1 MFVCVNC
8 FGDPGLVE
16 FIREHAIAEEC
27 SFCPPKASVP
37 VAAAID
43 TVAEHFME
51 CVFQEYDLAA
61 NQLGWE
67 SAEGGWVGEVS
78 WDAEELALHVIEL
91 EFPQDNQDDL
101 LPHLFG
107 DHFDD
112 NWCPRNAYG
121 LNDQQRVRFSW
132 EHFCEV
138 VMHQR
143 RYFFL
148 DDEGKPYDREVY
160 SPGEVLRTIFDYAQ
174 QENLFKE
181 LPAGTPL
188 LRARWEGCEPRLN
201 SPEELGPPPVEKANQ
216 PNRMSPAGIPMFYAC
231 DDEETALKETGSG
244 PSYFAIGRFETL
256 RAATLLD
263 LTAIPQ
269 YPSLFRPIPDSAEVR
284 PRTVLGFL
292 HHVAEEVSRPIERG
306 ERVHVD
312 YVPTQV
318 VTEFIRGQLT
328 WRNSRVDG
336 IRYRSSVHPG
346 HVAYVLFATQENVLE
361 TPASQSSRDRWLKLT
376 GTEYRWVSG

>member
-27 SFCPPKASVP
+27 SFCLHKDDVP
-37 VAAAID
+37 IAAAID
-43 TVAEHFME
+43 TVADYFME

-67 SAEGGWVGEVS
+67 SAEGGWVGEDS
-78 WDAEELALHVIEL
+78 CDAEELALHVIGL

-112 NWCPRNAYG
+112 DWCPRNAYG
-121 LNDQQRVRFSW
+121 LNDQQRVQFSW

-174 QENLFKE
+174 RVNLFRE
-181 LPAGTPL
+181 LPTGTAL
-188 LRARWEGCEPRLN
+188 LRARWEGCEPRWN
-201 SPEELGPPPVEKANQ
+201 SPEELGPPPAEKANQ

-231 DDEETALKETGSG
+231 DDEDTALKETAIGAG
-244 PSYFAIGRFETL
+244 YFAIGQFETL

-263 LTAIPQ
+263 LTAIPRF
-269 YPSLFRPIPDSAEVR
+269 PSLFDPVPDSAEVL

-292 HHVAEEVSRPIERG
+292 HHVAGEVSRPIERG

-336 IRYRSSVHPG
+336 IRYRSSVHLDQ
-346 HVAYVLFATQENVLE
+346 VAYVLFANQKNVLE

-376 GTEYRWVSG
+376 GTEHRWVSG